1 MRGTLLRRRNTH
13 DSRQS
18 GLATAFCDDRQAA
31 DRNHLFVTQSGFGPG
46 FKNLTTERPIM
57 GRKHDGVSSNL
68 AVPEV
73 RFFVGESG
81 SAVRCYLLPPARPN
95 AAGRLSSQTLFKRVV
110 DVPHT
115 TL

>member
-46 FKNLTTERPIM
+46 FKKSDHRTADNGKE
-57 GRKHDGVSSNL
+57 
-68 AVPEV
+68 
-73 RFFVGESG
+73 
-81 SAVRCYLLPPARPN
+81 ARWSVLE
-95 AAGRLSSQTLFKRVV
+95 LSRS
-110 DVPHT
+110 
-115 TL
+115 